1 MGLLI
6 TTYLIASNVYGELDG
21 PPSRGFS
28 NVEVWITGVQFNFL
42 LALLEYSFLLCMIRF
57 EFELPFCYDIKKLT
71 KIIDITLFVISLSFL
86 LLFNFFYWM
95 SFQTKICIL

>member
-57 EFELPFCYDIKKLT
+57 EFELPFAMTSKSSPKSLT
-71 KIIDITLFVISLSFL
+71 LLSLLSVCLSYYSLTF
-86 LLFNFFYWM
+86 
-95 SFQTKICIL
+95 SIGCQFQTKTGLI